1 MSSAELIPEVMSVV
15 ANNNRKRGDEMEPI
29 NPKIRFIFNKDEENL
44 ITSVINKFMDVVTDI
59 DITYAQAVEA
69 LERSKIELQKLF
81 LLKK

>member
-1 MSSAELIPEVMSVV
+1 
-15 ANNNRKRGDEMEPI
+15 MEPI
-29 NPKIRFIFNKDEENL
+29 NPKIRFIFNKEEEKL

-81 LLKK
+81 LLRR